1 MGHPRQQCTLS
12 SYFYNYS
19 TITIQQL
26 LSKTLFNASDIAIAK
41 RLLLKGL
48 PKEQRGV
55 FWFISS
61 GAMNEYLHNK
71 TYYTYLQAH
80 DITREAP
87 YNDEKQIDFDVSRTF
102 SNDDSNSKYK
112 KQKLKRILMTYSK
125 RNASIGY
132 VQGFNFIVSKL
143 MSYIDNEE
151 YIFWILVVII
161 EHILPINYFS
171 ELAGVMAD
179 VDLLLIITEQLYHI
193 NLQPELGDN
202 AYNYLKNILFQWYST
217 LFTVG
222 FNNEAVDVIWDM
234 LFLEKGIALF
244 KVGVTLIKMYKD
256 DLTTLTHNNDDM
268 ITSIIP
274 FFMKFNKKKE
284 LMYNVILKK
293 FRFDMRLI
301 NLNRIAI
308 QRIIIKRIESN
319 NVNNRNKCKVMQCLV
334 LGKQSNEIIMDY
346 VDQRECK
353 DSCNSNCDID
363 CSNLLIEYKGNT
375 YVDKGSYSTCPS
387 SKGSDKSIKSI
398 DVGKNVHVESK
409 DEVHCVSEKKYFN
422 DDSNN
427 EQINDEMNNS
437 RKKKETEYDNFA
449 LKAKKKCKLVYIYIY
464 MYI

>member
-1 MGHPRQQCTLS
+1 
-12 SYFYNYS
+12 
-19 TITIQQL
+19 
-26 LSKTLFNASDIAIAK
+26 
-41 RLLLKGL
+41 
-48 PKEQRGV
+48 
-55 FWFISS
+55 
-61 GAMNEYLHNK
+61 MNEYLHNK
-71 TYYTYLQAH
+71 TYYTYLQTH
-80 DITREAP
+80 DITRDTS

-112 KQKLKRILMTYSK
+112 KQKLKRILMTYTK

-151 YIFWILVVII
+151 YIFWILVMII

-179 VDLLLIITEQLYHI
+179 VDLLLIITQQLYHI

-222 FNNEAVDVIWDM
+222 FNNETVDVIWDM

-256 DLTTLTHNNDDM
+256 DLTTTTTLMRDNKSDEMM
-268 ITSIIP
+268 ITTIMP

-284 LMYNVILKK
+284 LMYNVMLKK
-293 FRFDMRLI
+293 FRFDMWLI
-301 NLNRIAI
+301 NVNRTAI
-308 QRIIIKRIESN
+308 QNVIIKRIESN
-319 NVNNRNKCKVMQCLV
+319 NNNNNSGNNRNKCKVMQCLV

-346 VDQRECK
+346 VGKRECN
-353 DSCNSNCDID
+353 DCCCCCNCDID
-363 CSNLLIEYKGNT
+363 GSNLLIEYKGNT
-375 YVDKGSYSTCPS
+375 FVDKGCYSTCPS
-387 SKGSDKSIKSI
+387 SKGSDKSIKS
-398 DVGKNVHVESK
+398 VEMGRNNNAHKENK
-409 DEVHCVSEKKYFN
+409 DNDDDNNCISDKKYFN
-422 DDSNN
+422 DSSDSN
-427 EQINDEMNNS
+427 EHLDDVITNNNN

-449 LKAKKKCKLVYIYIY
+449 MKAKKKCKLLYMYIY
-464 MYI
+464 MYVYIDKQMSTVGEMNLIKDTSTLINDQTLPLSHIDSAFVF